1 MKKINILTAFFLYLF
16 MELLF
21 LVCPLLSQERF
32 RKIPPHPKPLAPL
45 KLPDIQST
53 SLSNDLHISLIN
65 QDKLP
70 IISLKV
76 IIFSG
81 ESSSSQRLPSLAT
94 LTARTLSN
102 GASFLSADEI
112 EERIEVIGGT
122 FSVSTY
128 PDYSLLSFTFLNDY
142 FDQALDLL
150 SGMLLL
156 PTFPEQEIENE
167 KRTLYYELVERIK
180 DPEFLVRRQLLRLL
194 FRNHHYNQINYNL
207 DVIRNSAQEDLVSF
221 HDNYYLPNN
230 AHIILAGNLDIENAL
245 RRIMYY
251 FARWKRKELKHSSS
265 PSPQPFAEKKVCFID
280 LPEAEEAT
288 IYMGNIMPA
297 ASHPDIFPL
306 IVMNQILGGTTNDR
320 LFMNLRESKG
330 YAYHVFSELE
340 FYEECSVFLVKARV
354 RPDVVYASIEEI
366 YKEINNISAKKIP
379 SVEVEQAKS
388 YIIGNFPLHI
398 QTLESLTSK
407 IAEIKALNLGEE
419 HWSKYNENIM
429 AVNPETV
436 FEMARKYPL
445 LTPVV
450 VIAGNSDIIIDQFRG
465 KEEVEVFD
473 QRGTSLG
480 RINMK

>member
-1 MKKINILTAFFLYLF
+1 MKKKQILTAFFLYLC
-16 MELLF
+16 MELLS
-21 LVCPLLSQERF
+21 LECPLLSQERF
-32 RKIPPHPKPLAPL
+32 RKTPPYPKPQAAL

-65 QDKLP
+65 QDILP

-112 EERIEVIGGT
+112 EERIETIGGT

-128 PDYSLLSFTFLNDY
+128 PDYSLLSFTFLDDY

-167 KRTLYYELVERIK
+167 KRSLYYELVEKIK
-180 DPEFLVRRQLLRLL
+180 DPEFLVKRQLLRLL
-194 FRNHHYNQINYNL
+194 FRNHRYNQINYNL
-207 DVIRNSAQEDLVSF
+207 DVIRNSAQEDFVSF

-230 AHIILAGNLDIENAL
+230 AHIILAGNLDFENAS
-245 RRIMYY
+245 RRILYY
-251 FARWKRKELKHSSS
+251 FARWKRKELKLSSF
-265 PSPQPFAEKKVCFID
+265 PPPQPFAEKKICFID
-280 LPEAEEAT
+280 LPEAEDAT
-288 IYMGNIMPA
+288 IFLGNIMPP

-340 FYEECSVFLVKARV
+340 FYKECSVFLVKARV
-354 RPDVVYASIEEI
+354 RPDVVYSSLEEI
-366 YKEINNISAKKIP
+366 YKEIDNISSKRIP
-379 SVEVEQAKS
+379 SLEVEQAKS
-388 YIIGNFPLHI
+388 YLIGNFPLHI
-398 QTLESLTSK
+398 QNLENLTSK

-419 HWSKYNENIM
+419 HWSKYNEKIM

-436 FEMARKYPL
+436 FETARKYPF

-450 VIAGNSDIIIDQFRG
+450 VIAGNSDIIIGQFRG
-465 KEEVEVFD
+465 KEDVEVFNE
-473 QRGTSLG
+473 RGTSLG
-480 RINMK
+480 SIKMK